1 MTSVFDDP
9 EKQEQDLET
18 QKEIKHFTEAFKKER
33 TSKNLSQMGIAKR
46 EGLNQKVISEIESGG
61 NFKMSTYIKMCR
73 GIGLVPR
80 VTFRKYRANKPSLK
94 SQHTSSLLNT
104 D

>member
-1 MTSVFDDP
+1 MITSVFDDP

-18 QKEIKHFTEAFKKER
+18 QKEIKRFTEAIKEQR
-33 TSKNLSQMGIAKR
+33 LSKNISQMSIAKK
-46 EGLNQKVISEIESGG
+46 EGLNQKVISEVESGG

-80 VTFRKYRANKPSLK
+80 VTFRKYRK
-94 SQHTSSLLNT
+94 SQ
-104 D
+104 

>member
-1 MTSVFDDP
+1 MNSVFDDP

-18 QKEIKHFTEAFKKER
+18 QKEIKRFTEAIKEQR
-33 TSKNLSQMGIAKR
+33 LSKNISQMSIAKK
-46 EGLNQKVISEIESGG
+46 EGLNQKVISEVESGG

-80 VTFRKYRANKPSLK
+80 ITFRKYRPNKPSQE
-94 SQHTSSLLNT
+94 SQHTFSS
-104 D
+104 